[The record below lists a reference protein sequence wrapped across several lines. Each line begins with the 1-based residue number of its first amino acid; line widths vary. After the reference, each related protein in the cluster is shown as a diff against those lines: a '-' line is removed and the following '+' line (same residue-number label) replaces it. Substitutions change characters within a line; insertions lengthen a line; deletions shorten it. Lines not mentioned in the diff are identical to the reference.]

1 MPGELDS
8 STYVDPVD
16 AALNESID
24 AIPDDAFPSQEE
36 INADIKKAGGK
47 PKPVEEPT
55 DEIPE
60 AEAEAEAET
69 PPEEDESDE
78 PVVGTEDNPYTI
90 HDFGE
95 DEFVRIKIDG
105 EEQVVSVR
113 KALDAGISRAT
124 LDKRAPLMKKKTQE
138 AEQLASQATETLSK
152 YKKGIV
158 NTFSDKKS
166 ALNYLNNHFPH
177 VLDEIVLEHYPHLY
191 EADKAGKLD
200 HFLSLRKLKHQE
212 RTLEQRRI
220 MDDKERQNQQ
230 AQDQTGQRRTLL
242 LGALKETLKDN
253 AFEKPDPEL
262 LGEIGEAL
270 NARERRSGRILSQ
283 DEVTQVV
290 RRWLRAHTEGTK
302 PRERKPRRGK
312 APRPVQGKRGK
323 DTNGARKGGK
333 YDEWGDLS
341 ADFILRTGGN

>member
-24 AIPDDAFPSQEE
+24 AIPDEAFPSQEA
-36 INADIKKAGGK
+36 IDADIKKAGGE
-47 PKPVEEPT
+47 PTSEEEPT
-55 DEIPE
+55 DEISE
-60 AEAEAEAET
+60 TETET
-69 PPEEDESDE
+69 PPEEGESDE
-78 PVVGTEDNPYTI
+78 PVVGTEDNPYTV

-105 EEQVVSVR
+105 EEQVVSLR

-138 AEQLASQATETLSK
+138 AEQLANQATETLSK

-166 ALNYLNNHFPH
+166 ALHYLNTHFPH

-212 RTLEQRRI
+212 KTLEQQRRL
-220 MDDKERQNQQ
+220 DEEQRKQKQ

-312 APRPVQGKRGK
+312 APRSVQGKRGK
-323 DTNGARKGGK
+323 DTSGAKKTEK